1 MSKWDDKPGN
11 SLVPVSKWD
20 KPVPA
25 RGSSKWLQP
34 KGDGKPERSRWDEDP
49 APKGV
54 KWWDK
59 PEPPEPA
66 TGKSK
71 WFNRESASKWADKAG
86 HGSKWAAGAARDF
99 YNGPE
104 RPKDWM
110 SHEERTMRSGER
122 VSKWLSGGGSNNGSK
137 WD

>member
-1 MSKWDDKPGN
+1 MSKWDDKPGKAV
-11 SLVPVSKWD
+11 VPYSKWD

-25 RGSSKWLQP
+25 RGTSKWLQP
-34 KGDGKPERSRWDEDP
+34 RPDSKPERSKWDTEP
-49 APKGV
+49 TPRG

-59 PEPPEPA
+59 PEQQPEDPSRSRW
-66 TGKSK
+66 GRGSR
-71 WFNRESASKWADKAG
+71 FASKASE
-86 HGSKWAAGAARDF
+86 GSKWAAGAAKDF

-104 RPKDWM
+104 RPKEWM

-122 VSKWLSGGGSNNGSK
+122 FSKWLSGGGNNNGSK